1 MCTKDYRQLRKR
13 LPRATSQKREGLL
26 MCLLVYLEHMPL
38 DARHILGAAPDQTGS
53 NPVDLRLE
61 ILDRRRL
68 KLGRST
74 SVPALTHPRPTV
86 KHPVR
91 RLADRRRPAIVQLE
105 IPSTLIRGGIQGR
118 LRVFRPDKR
127 LKQKP
132 DERALRPRIITTDMW
147 Q

>member
-1 MCTKDYRQLRKR
+1 M
-13 LPRATSQKREGLL
+13 PATSSAPRLIKPEATLL
-26 MCLLVYLEHMPL
+26 ISASKSLI
-38 DARHILGAAPDQTGS
+38 DAASNWAA
-53 NPVDLRLE
+53 R
-61 ILDRRRL
+61 
-68 KLGRST
+68 
-74 SVPALTHPRPTV
+74 PASLLTHPRPTV